1 MYPNTNP
8 ILLIPDDEYGERSV
22 SVSLDGDESELIF
35 IDHTAGEMSVRIYI
49 YNIRNWLGHW
59 ISKSEAHIFFFQT
72 ENTLSTYEPHGC
84 VIVYSAIDRQ
94 SFKTAEEILGYLWR
108 FGYTKSKSMIL
119 VANKVD
125 LERSRTISIE
135 GNLKQPK

>member
-49 YNIRNWLGHW
+49 YNIKN
-59 ISKSEAHIFFFQT
+59 
-72 ENTLSTYEPHGC
+72 
-84 VIVYSAIDRQ
+84 
-94 SFKTAEEILGYLWR
+94 
-108 FGYTKSKSMIL
+108 
-119 VANKVD
+119 
-125 LERSRTISIE
+125 
-135 GNLKQPK
+135 